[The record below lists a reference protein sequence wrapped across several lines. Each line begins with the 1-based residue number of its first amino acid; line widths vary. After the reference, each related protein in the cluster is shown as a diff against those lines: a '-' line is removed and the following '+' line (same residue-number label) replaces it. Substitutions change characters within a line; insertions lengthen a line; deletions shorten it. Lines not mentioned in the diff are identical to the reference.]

1 MHECKLYFII
11 SSKWVTRLN
20 LILFC
25 ADDPVS
31 PYTSWLLNIVETKQP
46 HPLPMPYNGGCWAPL
61 VDYLPE
67 TITPRGPLHRWAV
80 PHSDISDSKVLPLT
94 GWPTPYQTVPPLRT
108 SENHSSVFCLFPV
121 LIPADSCVKMQWRF
135 AVLLDLYQNVCLQCR
150 TSLYDK
156 SQTEAIKTKQK
167 RKICLS

>member
-1 MHECKLYFII
+1 
-11 SSKWVTRLN
+11 
-20 LILFC
+20 
-25 ADDPVS
+25 
-31 PYTSWLLNIVETKQP
+31 
-46 HPLPMPYNGGCWAPL
+46 MPYNGGCWAPL

-167 RKICLS
+167 RKICLSQASVAVTHSTFFPFIFYSIEAMPILKFLFYIICIDINCVLCSNGYLPA